1 MAEEG
6 EITEEVE
13 GSVGS
18 TMILVQVLV
27 VLVAKG
33 IKVLLVAKGMPIMVA
48 LVTVLLATTTTISAM
63 VLAEVFKVISTTLKA
78 II

>member
-1 MAEEG
+1 VAEEG

-13 GSVGS
+13 GSASS

-33 IKVLLVAKGMPIMVA
+33 IKVRLVAKGMPIMVA
-48 LVTVLLATTTTISAM
+48 LVTVLLATTTTINAM

>member
-1 MAEEG
+1 VAEEG

-13 GSVGS
+13 GSASS
-18 TMILVQVLV
+18 TMIRVQVLV

-48 LVTVLLATTTTISAM
+48 LGTVRLATTTTINAM